1 MLKRLLIVL
10 MAVFTLTQAASA
22 GSIQWKIRAF
32 DKYAVDVAF
41 YSKSRKVEWP
51 GGGKVWTI
59 KDFKV
64 HEFKLNCVD
73 GEQICYGAWVRGN
86 DKRYWGVGHY
96 GKAGCKGCCFT
107 CGTNVSTPVL
117 NLNQ

>member
-1 MLKRLLIVL
+1 MVKRWLIALL
-10 MAVFTLTQAASA
+10 AVFTLVQAAGA
-22 GSIQWKIRAF
+22 GTISWKIRAF
-32 DKYAVDVAF
+32 DKHAVDVAF

-64 HEFKLNCVD
+64 HDYKINCVD
-73 GEQICYGAWVRGN
+73 GEKVCYGAWVRGN

-96 GKAGCKGCCFT
+96 GKAGCKGCCYT
-107 CGTNVSTPVL
+107 CGANTVTPVL